1 MDQGEDRP
9 LSETVRLFPRDGGNP
24 DFALPDFALPDFAL
38 DVAAKL
44 REAGRRFAAP
54 SSAAIID
61 GFDRVEEDFRA
72 ETMSASGGP
81 ARLRAAARIAARQP
95 GVAVIDPQNHGD
107 LRA

>member
-24 DFALPDFALPDFAL
+24 DFALPDFAL
-38 DVAAKL
+38 DVTAKL

>member
-9 LSETVRLFPRDGGNP
+9 LSETVRLFPRDGGN
-24 DFALPDFALPDFAL
+24 PDFALPDFAL

-72 ETMSASGGP
+72 ETCP
-81 ARLRAAARIAARQP
+81 
-95 GVAVIDPQNHGD
+95 PQAD
-107 LRA
+107 LRACERRRASRRGSQGSL

>member
-38 DVAAKL
+38 DVTAKL

-72 ETMSASGGP
+72 ETCP
-81 ARLRAAARIAARQP
+81 
-95 GVAVIDPQNHGD
+95 PQAD
-107 LRA
+107 LRACERRRASRRGSQGSL